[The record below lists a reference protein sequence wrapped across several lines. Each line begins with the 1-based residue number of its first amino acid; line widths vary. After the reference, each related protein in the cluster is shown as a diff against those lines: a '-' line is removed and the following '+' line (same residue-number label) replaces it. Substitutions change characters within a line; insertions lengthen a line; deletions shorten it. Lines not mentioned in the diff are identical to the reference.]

1 MSEGLKGVV
10 VSHAGVA
17 QALVDAVRGIT
28 GEQDGLIAVSNLG
41 TSRDALAAN
50 VATAV
55 GDAAA
60 VVFVDM
66 PAGSCYLAVLKELH
80 QRGDVAVVAGVNLP
94 MLLDFV
100 YHRDLSPQAAA
111 DRVVAAGNRGIRS
124 LNNS

>member
-1 MSEGLKGVV
+1 MSEELKGVV

-28 GEQDGLIAVSNLG
+28 GEQDGLVALSNLG
-41 TSRDALAAN
+41 TSRDTLCAN

-55 GDAAA
+55 GDDAA

-66 PAGSCYLAVLKELH
+66 PAGSCFLAVLKELH
-80 QRGDVAVVAGVNLP
+80 ERGDVAVVAGVNLP

-100 YHRDLSPQAAA
+100 YHRDLSPAAA
-111 DRVVAAGNRGIRS
+111 AERAAAAGSRGIRS
-124 LNNS
+124 VTS